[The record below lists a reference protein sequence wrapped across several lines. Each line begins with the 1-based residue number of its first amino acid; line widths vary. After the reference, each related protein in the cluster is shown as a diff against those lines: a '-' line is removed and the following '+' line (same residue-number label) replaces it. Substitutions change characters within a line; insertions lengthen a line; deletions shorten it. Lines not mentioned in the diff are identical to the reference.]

1 MNFRHHDLPVYLEDA
16 WWDEAGMA
24 GFSPASRAYRTDPR
38 FSVTG
43 EPILEVS
50 VADVG
55 PAPRPV
61 GIFRDSEDGI
71 PARERVVRILRGFR
85 LDEVIPPVRVVEN
98 KTGAIH
104 RYKLT
109 DGAHRFYCAVAS
121 GFTHVPTL
129 KGFDWDTFRSPN

>member
-1 MNFRHHDLPVYLEDA
+1 MRFAHHDLAFDLEDD
-16 WWDEAGMA
+16 WWNEARMA
-24 GFSPASRAYRTDPR
+24 GFSPTSRAYRTDAR
-38 FSVTG
+38 FSDTG

-50 VADVG
+50 IAEVA

-71 PARERVVRILRGFR
+71 PARERVLKILWGFR
-85 LDEVIPPVRVVEN
+85 LGEAIPPVRVVES
-98 KTGAIH
+98 KSGSIY

-109 DGAHRFYCAVAS
+109 DGAHRFYCALAS

-129 KGFDWDTFRSPN
+129 KGFDWDSFRR

>member
-1 MNFRHHDLPVYLEDA
+1 MNFRHHDLPFYLEDA

-24 GFSPASRAYRTDPR
+24 AFSPASRAYRTDPS
-38 FSVTG
+38 FSVAG

-71 PARERVVRILRGFR
+71 PARERVLRILRGFR
-85 LDEVIPPVRVVEN
+85 LDEAIPPVEVVEC
-98 KTGAIH
+98 GPGSHH

-109 DGAHRFYCAVAS
+109 AGIHRFYCSLAA
-121 GFTHVPTL
+121 GFTHVPTIR
-129 KGFDWDTFRSPN
+129 GFDWIA